1 MSDNSNGSTERVSE
15 LTAQERAF
23 DIGFRLAEGEE
34 LTTRQVAEMTGLS
47 MTGAWYLMQRGARV
61 RPITQDGRG
70 RWKRIR

>member
-1 MSDNSNGSTERVSE
+1 MADNNEVPQKVCE

-23 DIGFRLAEGEE
+23 DVAFRLAEGEE

-70 RWKRIR
+70 RWKRVR